1 MCPKRGRCLPGGPAV
16 KAPCSQ
22 CRWHGFGP
30 WSGNLGSACCTAW
43 PNKQI
48 KAFAKW
54 PSVTLPM
61 ACHLGLYA
69 GVSSQGTLQ
78 TWWRFSPELKKGWIL
93 EEGRPSTWRVP
104 SPRTELALPLRQP
117 HPQGATPGT
126 MDGKVTV
133 LYIGEPF
140 NTIVWHRD
148 RVRDVHL
155 LTLEITETRRGQTNS
170 PVSYTWHGWARIWNL
185 IDCQSLPTQGQGEVV
200 SVISW
205 GRWRRDWGSLVNNI
219 CLHWGKTSC
228 TIKPLHQTIGIT
240 PH

>member
-1 MCPKRGRCLPGGPAV
+1 MCPKRGRCLPGGPTV

-117 HPQGATPGT
+117 HPQGATPGGGHLT
-126 MDGKVTV
+126 CFCWGQALRELVCMCDDLHVDLGYLWWSPPGSSLSRQNPALGVVSRRSPEEMELQVRAGWRPLGCVWNNLSSLRDSQKHFWERTV
-133 LYIGEPF
+133 AECQQLQGE
-140 NTIVWHRD
+140 IWAGV
-148 RVRDVHL
+148 L
-155 LTLEITETRRGQTNS
+155 GETRGGGDFEPR
-170 PVSYTWHGWARIWNL
+170 
-185 IDCQSLPTQGQGEVV
+185 
-200 SVISW
+200 
-205 GRWRRDWGSLVNNI
+205 
-219 CLHWGKTSC
+219 
-228 TIKPLHQTIGIT
+228 
-240 PH
+240 